1 MALLGQKRPA
11 RKPTRREKEVASRGT
26 RNASDADSQWLTVN
40 RLAHDGR
47 GIAHD
52 GGGRAGAGGAPRT
65 ADRAA
70 GGCRGR
76 GSASDRDCTHGVAR
90 RCNRAAST

>member
-11 RKPTRREKEVASRGT
+11 RKPTRREKEVASRDT
-26 RNASDADSQWLTVN
+26 RDVDDADSQWLTVV

-52 GGGRAGAGGAPRT
+52 ATGKT
-65 ADRAA
+65 QFIDRALPGERVTLA
-70 GGCRGR
+70 IHRNHKR
-76 GSASDRDCTHGVAR
+76 FDEAP
-90 RCNRAAST
+90 